1 MPALDSIT
9 HAVPLMEMA
18 APAAIPC
25 NTERLLRPLVREQIF
40 LKMVHS
46 CRFSA
51 MQGDKKSRRKNEK
64 NVNDLFL
71 GLLVALLQA
80 KENKYTS

>member
-1 MPALDSIT
+1 
-9 HAVPLMEMA
+9 
-18 APAAIPC
+18 
-25 NTERLLRPLVREQIF
+25 
-40 LKMVHS
+40 
-46 CRFSA
+46 